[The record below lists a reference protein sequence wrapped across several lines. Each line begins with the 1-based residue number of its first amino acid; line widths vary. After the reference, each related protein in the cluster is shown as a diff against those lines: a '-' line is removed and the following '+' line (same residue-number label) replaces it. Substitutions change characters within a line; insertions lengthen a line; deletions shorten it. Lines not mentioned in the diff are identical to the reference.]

1 MSLSENMTVFLCV
14 CVLWGCLGPTWATV
28 PTEPGGEF
36 GSEGENNGTETHINQ
51 LGDHFMSVNVS
62 SSVLSLWCVF
72 VSLLMRVH
80 LFTLHFSAENSFNDG
95 LDQKAWKQPI

>member
-1 MSLSENMTVFLCV
+1 MSLSENMTVFVCV

-36 GSEGENNGTETHINQ
+36 GSEGENNGAETHINQ

-62 SSVLSLWCVF
+62 SCVESLVCFCVF
-72 VSLLMRVH
+72 ANEGSP
-80 LFTLHFSAENSFNDG
+80 FILHFSAENSFNDG